1 MFYEVDCC
9 KHVARAQ
16 TPKYLGHTTSS
27 LCCQWWRG
35 KGIGGLTSLSAWIK
49 ATSADGVTPLSIP
62 EIEDHCMAG
71 FHLLG
76 GAGGK
81 LPPQKMWLYYSM
93 NIKVT
98 AYTTPPSNVT
108 KSFL

>member
-9 KHVARAQ
+9 KHVARPQ

-62 EIEDHCMAG
+62 EIEDHCMGRVSSTGGCRGEASPPKDVAV
-71 FHLLG
+71 LLHEH
-76 GAGGK
+76 
-81 LPPQKMWLYYSM
+81 QSNCLY
-93 NIKVT
+93 N
-98 AYTTPPSNVT
+98 PS
-108 KSFL
+108 